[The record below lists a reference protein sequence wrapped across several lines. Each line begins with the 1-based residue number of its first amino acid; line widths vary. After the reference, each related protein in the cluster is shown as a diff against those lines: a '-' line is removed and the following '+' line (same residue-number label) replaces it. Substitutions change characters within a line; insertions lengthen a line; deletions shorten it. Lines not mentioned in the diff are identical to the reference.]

1 MPDNEPVVADTSPL
15 LNLALVDRLDLL
27 DVQFETVHTPQ
38 QVWDELATGDEGLP
52 ELRRL
57 REQDVL
63 TVVPVERSDLFVE
76 IVGELD
82 VGETAA
88 IVYAIENDASLV
100 LLDECDGRRV
110 ARRHDLDV
118 TSVIGILLRGARDG
132 TVDLQAEL
140 DALRDAGFWIDD
152 DLYAEVL
159 RRNDDEGA

>member
-1 MPDNEPVVADTSPL
+1 MPDDEPVVADTSPL

-38 QVWDELATGDEGLP
+38 QVWDELAAGDEGLP

-57 REQDVL
+57 RERDVL

-76 IVGELD
+76 IAGELD

-100 LLDECDGRRV
+100 LLNERDGRRV

-118 TSVIGILLRGARDG
+118 TGVIGILLRGARDG

>member
-1 MPDNEPVVADTSPL
+1 MPDDEPVVADTSPL

-57 REQDVL
+57 RERDVL

-76 IVGELD
+76 IAGELD
-82 VGETAA
+82 VGEAAA

-100 LLDECDGRRV
+100 LLNERDGRRV

-118 TSVIGILLRGARDG
+118 TGVIGILLRGARDG